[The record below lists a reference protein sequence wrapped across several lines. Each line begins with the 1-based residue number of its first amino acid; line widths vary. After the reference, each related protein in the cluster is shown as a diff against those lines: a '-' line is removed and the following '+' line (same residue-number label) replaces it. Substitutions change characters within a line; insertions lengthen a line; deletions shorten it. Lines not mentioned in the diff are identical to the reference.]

1 MTPAIKKEMQD
12 MYILLAE
19 SWESTIVNNTKIRAI
34 LKKAQPEL
42 MATDIGKAFY
52 FAMKDATQ
60 QSDAY
65 IGMTEELMDEAA
77 TYMQEACTD

>member
-1 MTPAIKKEMQD
+1 MTPVTKQEIQQ
-12 MYILLAE
+12 MYLLLAE
-19 SWESTIVNNTKIRAI
+19 AWELTIVNNTKIRAL
-34 LKKAQPEL
+34 LKKAKPEL
-42 MATDIGKAFY
+42 MSTDIGKAFY

-77 TYMQEACTD
+77 TYMQEAVNQ